1 MLRHDVP
8 LSRESRRAA
17 SLARSARRS
26 TRPPSRRVC
35 RLFGMHGGERRVRAT
50 FWLLDAPGSLVV
62 QSRGQPDG
70 FGIGTFDDGR
80 PDIDKGPIAAHQDAL
95 FAREAREE
103 CSRTYVAHLRFA
115 STGPV
120 TLGNSHPFEQ
130 HGRLFAHN
138 GVVWGLPELEARL
151 GDHRSLV
158 HGDTDSERFFALVT
172 VEIERHDGDVEGGI
186 RAAVAWVADRLP
198 LYSLNFVL
206 TTATDMWALRYPDT
220 NELWVLERMG
230 RGGELEAA
238 GTAGTMRVR
247 SGELGDTR
255 AVIVATEPMDADPGW
270 RALAPGEL
278 LHVPKTL
285 ACASSSLLDH
295 PPAHQL
301 SLADLDERGAA
312 SQTADR
318 AAPATGV

>member
-1 MLRHDVP
+1 M
-8 LSRESRRAA
+8 S
-17 SLARSARRS
+17 
-26 TRPPSRRVC
+26 
-35 RLFGMHGGERRVRAT
+35 AT
-50 FWLLDAPGSLVV
+50 FWLLDAPDSLAV

-70 FGIGTFDDGR
+70 FGIGTFDDRR
-80 PDIDKGPIAAHQDAL
+80 PEVDKGPIAAFRDEL

-120 TLGNSHPFEQ
+120 ALANTHPFEQ

-158 HGDTDSERFFALVT
+158 QGATDSERFFALVT
-172 VEIERHDGDVEGGI
+172 RETERRDGDVEAGI
-186 RAAVAWVADRLP
+186 RAAVEWAAETLP
-198 LYSLNFVL
+198 LYSLNCVL
-206 TTATDMWALRYPDT
+206 TTATDMWALRYPET
-220 NELWVLERMG
+220 NELWVLERAG
-230 RGGELEAA
+230 GAGELDEVGA
-238 GTAGTMRVR
+238 AGTMRVR
-247 SGELGDTR
+247 SGELAR
-255 AVIVATEPMDADPGW
+255 SPAVIVATERLDADPGW

-295 PPAHQL
+295 APAHQL
-301 SLADLDERGAA
+301 SLADLGERAAA
-312 SQTADR
+312 SQMADR
-318 AAPATGV
+318 ATPTTGA